1 MIDGQSRIREM
12 FGRKLCSL
20 QSKLIIVLITISIT
34 TRISLIIV
42 APYIYHLDSFN
53 YLNAANNFALSG
65 EIQFRIGLPFI
76 LFLGTFLR
84 AFLEFSNIFLA
95 SRICVLLTSTLL
107 VILTYLLGNR
117 LSGNLLGLVAGL
129 FVIFNPY
136 ILKYSVVPHN
146 DIFALTVGVLAFLF
160 STSRLKKN
168 YLLSAFFI
176 YLALLTRPDI
186 GLALLFPI
194 VTLCYTCISSLSTKK
209 RIIII
214 TLLYILPSFLAYL
227 LARSQLYMSRF
238 NLLARFLMFFQLSK
252 FRIVLDRLF
261 TFSEI
266 SILNTV
272 SILFIGC
279 GLLLAVLEILSLFIR
294 FTSKDKGTMNLLSA
308 KQLVA
313 FNLFLFFLIYLVV
326 VVVWGFP
333 YTIEDGV
340 LQVHLTLND
349 RRLIPLSFVLSY
361 AFAYPIA
368 RAPAIMTKY
377 RLEFSRNLMKPR
389 ICGFLILIILTSS
402 QLLSMGIYAS
412 KISIDASTAR
422 ESIVKAANWLS
433 IALGPNETALVP
445 TVVVFSLIE
454 PELHGRLLSYK
465 SLWDSAGI
473 VLKADTTEDEVL
485 EVRSYLLEFL
495 KSESRVRYMVRD
507 WVDPYVNRIFGI
519 TANDELMSLIKKS
532 KVIRFTLSTGW
543 SSQVTIYECGY
554 P

>member
-1 MIDGQSRIREM
+1 MIDGRSHICEM
-12 FGRKLCSL
+12 LGRKLCSL
-20 QSKLIIVLITISIT
+20 QSKLVIVLLIISIT
-34 TRISLIIV
+34 TRILLIIV
-42 APYIYHLDSFN
+42 APYIYHLDSYD

-65 EIQFRIGLPFI
+65 EIQFKIGLPFI

-84 AFLEFSNIFLA
+84 VFSESLNIFLA
-95 SRICVLLTSTLL
+95 SRICVLIISTLL
-107 VILTYLLGNR
+107 VILTFLLGNR

-146 DIFALTVGVLAFLF
+146 DIFALTVGLLAFLF
-160 STSRLKKN
+160 STSRLKQS

-176 YLALLTRPDI
+176 GLALLTRPDI
-186 GLALLFPI
+186 GLALLFPVI
-194 VTLCYTCISSLSTKK
+194 ALCYTRISSLSIKK

-214 TLLYILPSFLAYL
+214 ILLYILPSFLAYF

-238 NLLARFLMFFQLSK
+238 NLLARFSMFFHLSN

-266 SILNTV
+266 SILNIA
-272 SILFIGC
+272 SIIFIGC
-279 GLLLAVLEILSLFIR
+279 GLLLAVSAIPSLFIR
-294 FTSKDKGTMNLLSA
+294 FTSKDKRTINLLST

-340 LQVHLTLND
+340 LRVHSTLND

-377 RLEFSRNLMKPR
+377 KLAFSGNIAKPR
-389 ICGFLILIILTSS
+389 TCVFLILIILTSS
-402 QLLSMGIYAS
+402 QLLSMDIYAS
-412 KISIDASTAR
+412 KISIDASAAR
-422 ESIVKAANWLS
+422 ESIVKAANWLA
-433 IALGPNETALVP
+433 IALGPNESALVP

-454 PELHGRLLSYK
+454 PELRGRLLSYK
-465 SLWDSAGI
+465 SIWDSAGI
-473 VLKADTTEDEVL
+473 VLKADTTKDETL
-485 EVRSYLLEFL
+485 EVRSYLIEFL
-495 KSESRVRYMVRD
+495 KSETRVKCVVRD
-507 WVDPYVNRIFGI
+507 WVDPYVNKIFGI
-519 TANDELMSLIKKS
+519 TANDELMSLIKERE
-532 KVIRFTLSTGW
+532 VIRFTLSTGW
-543 SSQVTIYECGY
+543 SSQVTIYECCY